1 MRLRSTIKT
10 EAMPAP
16 IIAVVGG
23 LNMDLVFEIER
34 MPDFGESMD
43 ALSVAECPGG
53 KGNNTAIA
61 IYRASHSKPDID
73 AAKSHRDRPERAS
86 ASNRDTDEDG
96 VRVYMNGTVGND
108 EFGKKLKAKLVQHGI
123 DVSGV
128 HTVKGER
135 SGTCV
140 VFVEMLT
147 GEGRNLGYQGA
158 NLQWE
163 PSEPNSVECLAG
175 GLKPDLIITHLGIPR
190 ERIERVLEN
199 AGRSGVDTL
208 LNPSP
213 ATYLVSS
220 TYKNLTHLLM
230 NETEAAMLSGRSIEE
245 LNDLTAWQEAANGF
259 IQAGV
264 KNVVITLGARGA
276 YYATHKGET
285 GVIDAEKD
293 VKVMDTTGAG

>member
-1 MRLRSTIKT
+1 MRLQSTVKT

-23 LNMDLVFEIER
+23 LNMDLVFEIEL
-34 MPDFGESMD
+34 MPDFGESTD
-43 ALSVAECPGG
+43 ALSIAEFPGG

-61 IYRASHSKPDID
+61 IYRASHPKPPVEGAD
-73 AAKSHRDRPERAS
+73 AS
-86 ASNRDTDEDG
+86 ASKKDIDEDPL
-96 VRVYMNGTVGND
+96 RVYMNGTVGDD

-128 HTVKGER
+128 HTVEGER

-140 VFVEMLT
+140 VLVET

-163 PSEPNSVECLAG
+163 PSDPNSIECLAG
-175 GLKPDLIITHLGIPR
+175 GLKPDLVITHLGIPR
-190 ERIERVLEN
+190 ERIERVL
-199 AGRSGVDTL
+199 ATASKSGVDTL

-213 ATYLVSS
+213 ASYLVSS
-220 TYKNLTHLLM
+220 TYKDLTHLLM
-230 NETEAAMLSGRSIEE
+230 NETEAAMLSGRNLKD
-245 LNDLTAWQEAANGF
+245 LNDEPAWREAADGF
-259 IQAGV
+259 IQDGV
-264 KNVVITLGARGA
+264 KNVVITLGTRGA
-276 YYATHKGET
+276 YYATHKGKT
-285 GVIDAEKD
+285 GVIPAEKD